1 MTRDVLSVPGMAFAA
16 FGTGDGGRRSGMPIT
31 LRYLGWSAF
40 EVTIE
45 DGRRLLV
52 DPFLAGLPEQCIA
65 PSPARA
71 EEFDGVDFVLVTH
84 VANDHVGQAFEI
96 LGRSQARLVCD
107 VATRFVAQAAGIDP
121 VRIFHM
127 VPGVQFAFD
136 GLWVKA
142 LPAEHLSF
150 RKLGE
155 SAYISAP
162 PLSYLITSEGGVRIF
177 FGGDTSINANH
188 QLFGRLYKPHVA
200 VLGVGGVDAHGQSL
214 TELHPDE
221 AALVAKWLG
230 VQVALPI
237 HYRFDEGARF
247 ARELRRHAPRVK
259 PVLLKPG
266 ESYRFGREKR
276 GVPRRKAGTPRTGPP
291 AQR

>member
-1 MTRDVLSVPGMAFAA
+1 
-16 FGTGDGGRRSGMPIT
+16 MPIT

-45 DGRRLLV
+45 DGRRLLL
-52 DPFLAGLPEQCIA
+52 DPFLAGLPDQGIA
-65 PSPARA
+65 PSPARP

-84 VANDHVGQAFEI
+84 AAQDHLGQAFDI

-107 VATRFVAQAAGIDP
+107 VATRYLAEAAGIDP
-121 VRIFHM
+121 GRIFYM
-127 VPGVQFAFD
+127 APGVQFAFD
-136 GLWVKA
+136 GLLVKA

-155 SAYISAP
+155 TAYLSAP
-162 PLSYLITSEGGVRIF
+162 PLSYLVTSPGDVRIF
-177 FGGDTSINANH
+177 FGGDTSISANH

-200 VLGVGGVDAHGQSL
+200 VLGVGGVDAHGQSF
-214 TELHPDE
+214 TELYPDE

-230 VQVALPI
+230 VKVALPI

-247 ARELRRHAPRVK
+247 ARELRRQAPKVK
-259 PVLLKPG
+259 PLLLKPG
-266 ESYRFGREKR
+266 ESYRFGRDP
-276 GVPRRKAGTPRTGPP
+276 GGRRIGR
-291 AQR
+291 RS

>member
-1 MTRDVLSVPGMAFAA
+1 
-16 FGTGDGGRRSGMPIT
+16 MPIT

-45 DGRRLLV
+45 DGRRLLL
-52 DPFLAGLPEQCIA
+52 DPFLTGLPEQGIA
-65 PSPARA
+65 PSPAKL
-71 EEFDGVDFVLVTH
+71 EEFDGVDFLLVTH
-84 VANDHVGQAFEI
+84 IAQDHLGQAFDI

-107 VATRFVAQAAGIDP
+107 VATRFVAEAAGIAP
-121 VRIFHM
+121 ERIFYM
-127 VPGVQFAFD
+127 APGVQFTFD
-136 GLWVKA
+136 DLLVKA

-155 SAYISAP
+155 TAYISAP
-162 PLSYLITSEGGVRIF
+162 PLSYLVTSPGGVRLF
-177 FGGDTSINANH
+177 FGGDTSISANH

-200 VLGVGGVDAHGQSL
+200 VLGVGGVDAHGQSF
-214 TELHPDE
+214 TELYPDE

-230 VQVALPI
+230 VKAAIPI

-247 ARELRRHAPRVK
+247 ARELRRQAPRVK

-266 ESYRFGREKR
+266 ESYRIGSAKGSARQRSGRKS
-276 GVPRRKAGTPRTGPP
+276 
-291 AQR
+291 

>member
-1 MTRDVLSVPGMAFAA
+1 
-16 FGTGDGGRRSGMPIT
+16 MPIT

-40 EVTIE
+40 EVTVE

-52 DPFLAGLPEQCIA
+52 DPFLAGLPDEGIP
-65 PSPARA
+65 PSPAKV

-84 VANDHVGQAFEI
+84 VARDHVGEAFDI
-96 LGRSQARLVCD
+96 LGRSRARLVCD
-107 VATRFVAQAAGIDP
+107 VATNFLAQTAGIDP
-121 VRIFHM
+121 ERIFFM

-136 GLWVKA
+136 GLLVKA

-155 SAYISAP
+155 NSYISAP
-162 PLSYLITSEGGVRIF
+162 PLSYLVTSQGGIRIF
-177 FGGDTSINANH
+177 LGGDTSISANH

-200 VLGVGGVDAHGQSL
+200 VLGVGGVDAHSQSF
-214 TELHPDE
+214 TELYPDE

-230 VQVALPI
+230 VKVAVPI

-247 ARELRRHAPRVK
+247 ARELRRQAPRVK
-259 PVLLKPG
+259 PLLLKPG
-266 ESYRFGREKR
+266 DSYRFGQDKGGRRIGR
-276 GVPRRKAGTPRTGPP
+276 GS
-291 AQR
+291 

>member
-1 MTRDVLSVPGMAFAA
+1 
-16 FGTGDGGRRSGMPIT
+16 MPIT

-45 DGRRLLV
+45 DGRRLVV
-52 DPFLAGLPEQCIA
+52 DPFLAGLPGQGIA
-65 PSPARA
+65 PSPARL
-71 EEFDGVDFVLVTH
+71 EEFEGVDFVLVTH

-96 LGRSQARLVCD
+96 LGRSRARLVCD
-107 VATRFVAQAAGIDP
+107 VATRYVAQAAGIDP

-127 VPGVQFAFD
+127 VPGVQFEFD
-136 GLWVKA
+136 GLSVKA

-155 SAYISAP
+155 SAYVSGP
-162 PLSYLITSEGGVRIF
+162 PLSYLITSQGGIRIF
-177 FGGDTSINANH
+177 VGGDTSISANH

-200 VLGVGGVDAHGQSL
+200 ILGVGGVEAHGQSL
-214 TELHPDE
+214 TELYPDE

-230 VQVALPI
+230 VQVAFPI

-247 ARELRRHAPRVK
+247 ARELKRQAPSVK
-259 PVLLKPG
+259 AVLLKPG
-266 ESYRFGREKR
+266 ESYRFGRETGR
-276 GVPRRKAGTPRTGPP
+276 ARRREAGPP
-291 AQR
+291 KTDRRSRRA

>member
-1 MTRDVLSVPGMAFAA
+1 
-16 FGTGDGGRRSGMPIT
+16 MPIN

-40 EVTIE
+40 EVTVE
-45 DGRRLLV
+45 DGRRLLL
-52 DPFLAGLPEQCIA
+52 DPFLAGLPDQGIA
-65 PSPARA
+65 PSPAGP
-71 EEFDGVDFVLVTH
+71 EEFDGVDLVLVTH
-84 VANDHVGQAFEI
+84 VAQDHFGQALDI

-121 VRIFHM
+121 GRIFHM

-136 GLWVKA
+136 GLLVKA

-155 SAYISAP
+155 TAYISAP
-162 PLSYLITSEGGVRIF
+162 PLSYLITSMGGVRLF
-177 FGGDTSINANH
+177 FGGDTSISANH

-200 VLGVGGVDAHGQSL
+200 VLGVGGVDAHGQSF
-214 TELHPDE
+214 TELYPDE

-230 VQVALPI
+230 VKVALPI

-247 ARELRRHAPRVK
+247 ARELKRQAPKVK
-259 PVLLKPG
+259 AVLLKPG
-266 ESYRFGREKR
+266 ESYRVGPEKGGGRHR
-276 GVPRRKAGTPRTGPP
+276 IDRTS
-291 AQR
+291 